1 MSEDYWYPFYP
12 TRYQRDTMHLTA
24 EQDGV
29 YRRLIDHYMLTKQ
42 PLPDN
47 NTALSR
53 IAGVDATSNAISM
66 LRAFFEDKGDG
77 FLYHKTCEK
86 LLKEQSSRK
95 MLSKKRAK
103 NAAEKRWGKQKDNAT
118 SMPEAMLNDATYTK
132 TYTNTKKEKDI
143 YASDF
148 EILWQKYPKQRAGAK
163 DKAFLAY
170 KSAIKRSTPE
180 EILNGLEAYIGSDEV
195 AKGFAKGAAA
205 WLNDDRWKNDYTRKT
220 TTAKPEPRYNET
232 KTNLVKF

>member
-24 EQDGV
+24 EQDGA

-47 NTALSR
+47 DIALSR

-66 LRAFFEDKGDG
+66 LRAFFENKDDG

-103 NAAEKRWGKQKDNAT
+103 NAAQIRWEKERLNAR
-118 SMPEAMLNDATYTK
+118 SMPEAMQNDATYTK
-132 TYTNTKKEKDI
+132 TKTNTDI
-143 YASDF
+143 YLYQKDF
-148 EILWQKYPKQRAGAK
+148 DLFWSIYPKQRAGSK
-163 DKAFLAY
+163 EKALTAY
-170 KSAIKRSTPE
+170 KSALKKTKPE
-180 EILNGLEAYIGSDEV
+180 EILNGVKAYIGSNEV
-195 AKGFAKGAAA
+195 ADGFAKGCAA
-205 WLNDDRWKNDYTRKT
+205 WLNDERWTSDYSKKPVTG
-220 TTAKPEPRYNET
+220 KPEPRYTET
-232 KTNLVKF
+232 KSNLVKF